1 MFEGIFEKKR
11 TAVNKNAAYHITI
24 TNNTTGKVEWDAD
37 TNAILGAFDMGDR
50 ATGVCMAAAD
60 TITCA
65 VVLNSAREAVVKFA
79 LDHPELDLI
88 LKFAEMKGKGEHAD
102 ESEDT
107 AE

>member
-1 MFEGIFEKKR
+1 MFEGISGKKR

-50 ATGVCMAAAD
+50 ANGVCMTAAD
-60 TITCA
+60 AITCA
-65 VVLNSAREAVVKFA
+65 TVLDSAREAVNNFA
-79 LDHPELDLI
+79 EAHPELDI
-88 LKFAEMKGKGEHAD
+88 IMHIISEKDRMEPAD